1 MIISRQIFLSLF
13 FFFLFLLP
21 AAPLWSASSE
31 KELFVVAQR
40 AFEDGFYDVS
50 LRYIQQLFEEFPG
63 TQRYVEAR
71 LMEGQSYFFKQQYLK
86 AYNIFKDLVQKDSYR
101 DASLFWLGEAC
112 LKGNEHERA
121 KESYLRLIAEYPTS
135 IFAPQAHY
143 SLAWSFFEQQDY
155 VTAKKY
161 FQTLVERFPSNP
173 LTEDSFFKTGE
184 CDYNAGF
191 YEGAA
196 HKFKEYLKAYPVSS
210 RLFEAT
216 FNVAEAYYYLDQYQ
230 YALEY
235 YTKAQGL
242 ADNGRRALDA
252 ITGRG
257 WSLTKLGRFDEALKT
272 HEEALLLA
280 VKEQLPTDSV
290 LISKATLLFSK
301 GDHNGAIAEYSRIL
315 TDNPQGPRSAEVYL
329 GRANAWYFL
338 NKYPEAIA
346 DYNRVLSAVAPDVS
360 LVEKAR
366 FGLAWTYL
374 KAGAPDLSIEN
385 FRIVLDST
393 PDKMVKVSALTQI
406 GDAYQES
413 GRPELAIDAYDRIL
427 KDMPDTP
434 YTDYVQY
441 RLGVA
446 LLKAG
451 RIDAAIMAFQ
461 SFSVNFPKS
470 RYLAESRYFLGV
482 AYFRKKDWKSSLQI
496 LENFL
501 KTSSAV
507 QDFHAEAKYV
517 MGQSSFMLRQFDKAE
532 IFFKDIVRNYPEQ
545 EDLVR
550 NSSLELARCRFEQG
564 QVKEAMAAF
573 NEIIARYPGSEAA
586 LEAFLWQGREAMSS
600 ASYQSAV
607 DFYSGALE
615 IAATKQQKSGI
626 CFELGRAYHAMESLD
641 KALEFYGCVTEDSDV
656 DLLTRA
662 RLAAADIFARDL
674 DPAKA
679 LGTYTNIVQNSPEF
693 RRNAYIKI
701 AKIYRKEQKYSQER
715 EAYERALQ
723 ASAGDGTYSNAEIQF
738 LLADSFEVSNENDK
752 AVEAYFKIPYLYEGE
767 SAWVVKAYL
776 RIARLFEHAEQW
788 QKAATV
794 YARLLELKVEE
805 SKFAQERLQEIAEM
819 NAGARQ

>member
-1 MIISRQIFLSLF
+1 MLKFLRIFLF
-13 FFFLFLLP
+13 FALLMP
-21 AAPLWSASSE
+21 AGLLWSASTE

-50 LRYIQQLFEEFPG
+50 LRYVQQLFDEFPK

-71 LMEGQSYFFKQQYLK
+71 LMEGQSYYFKKQYLK
-86 AYNIFKDLVQKDSYR
+86 AYNIFKDLVQKESYR

-121 KESYLRLIAEYPTS
+121 RESYTRLIAEYPTS

-143 SLAWSFFEQQDY
+143 SLAWSFFEHQDY
-155 VTAKKY
+155 VAARNY
-161 FQTLVERFPSNP
+161 FQALVERFPSNP
-173 LTEDSFFKTGE
+173 LTEDSFFKIGE
-184 CDYNAGF
+184 CDYNAGL

-196 HKFKEYLKAYPVSS
+196 HKFKEYLKSYPASARV
-210 RLFEAT
+210 FEAT
-216 FNVAEAYYYLDQYQ
+216 FNIAEAYYYLDQYES
-230 YALEY
+230 AFDY
-235 YTKAQGL
+235 YSKAQTI
-242 ADNGRRALDA
+242 ADNPQRILDA
-252 ITGRG
+252 MAGKG
-257 WSLTKLGRFDEALKT
+257 WSLTKLGRFDEALKA
-272 HEEALLLA
+272 HEEALLVA
-280 VKEQLPTDSV
+280 VKEHLPTDSV
-290 LISKATLLFSK
+290 LISKATLLSSK

-315 TDNPQGPRSAEVYL
+315 TENPQGTRTAEVYL

-346 DYNRVLSAVAPDVS
+346 DYNKVLASVPVDSPNYS

-385 FRIVLDST
+385 FRTVLDST
-393 PDKMVKVSALTQI
+393 PDKTVKVSALTQI

-451 RIDAAIMAFQ
+451 KIDAAIMAFQ
-461 SFSVNFPKS
+461 SFSTHFPKS
-470 RYLAESRYFLGV
+470 RYQEESRYFLGV
-482 AYFRKKDWKSSLQI
+482 SYFRKKDWKSAVQVLDD
-496 LENFL
+496 FL

-507 QDFHAEAKYV
+507 NDFHAEAKYV
-517 MGQSSFMLRQFDKAE
+517 MGQSFFMLRQFDKAAG
-532 IFFKDIVRNYPEQ
+532 FFKDIIKLYPEQ
-545 EDLVR
+545 ESLVR
-550 NSSLELARCRFEQG
+550 NSRLELARCWFEQG

-573 NEIIARYPGSEAA
+573 TEIITRYPGSDAA
-586 LEAFLWQGREAMSS
+586 LEALLWQGREAMS
-600 ASYQSAV
+600 AGSYQTAA
-607 DFYSGALE
+607 DFYSRAFE
-615 IAATKQQKSGI
+615 IPGTKQQKSGI
-626 CFELGRAYHAMESLD
+626 CFELGRAYHAMERLD
-641 KALEFYGCVTEDSDV
+641 KALEYYGCVTEDSDV

-662 RLAAADIFARDL
+662 RLAAADIFSRDL

-679 LGTYTNIVQNSPEF
+679 IETYNNIVQISPEF

-701 AKIYRKEQKYSQER
+701 ARIYRKEQKYARER
-715 EAYERALQ
+715 EAYEKALQ
-723 ASAGDGTYSNAEIQF
+723 ASAGDGTFSNAEIQF

-788 QKAATV
+788 QKAGTV
-794 YARLLELKVEE
+794 YSKLVELKVEE
-805 SKFAQERLQEIAEM
+805 SKFAQERLQAIAET
-819 NAGARQ
+819 NSSDRQ